1 MFDRTYVVRPPA
13 RPSSTYVR
21 VTEERAPVE
30 ESVKLLREM
39 EAAAAARILD
49 GIKLIGAHFECVV
62 HTMLD
67 GPSGDF
73 VMAAVFSLGGRKM
86 RVEVRDADWKPR
98 AELVEKLI
106 AAMAGQI
113 AREIIRPCLATMA
126 AR

>member
-30 ESVKLLREM
+30 ESARLLREM

-49 GIKLIGAHFECVV
+49 SIKLVGTHFECVV

-67 GPSGDF
+67 GPSGDL
-73 VMAAVFSLGGRKM
+73 VIAAVFSLGGCKM
-86 RVEVRDADWKPR
+86 RVEVRDANWKPR

-106 AAMAGQI
+106 AAI
-113 AREIIRPCLATMA
+113 AERIAHEIVRPCLITMA
-126 AR
+126 K